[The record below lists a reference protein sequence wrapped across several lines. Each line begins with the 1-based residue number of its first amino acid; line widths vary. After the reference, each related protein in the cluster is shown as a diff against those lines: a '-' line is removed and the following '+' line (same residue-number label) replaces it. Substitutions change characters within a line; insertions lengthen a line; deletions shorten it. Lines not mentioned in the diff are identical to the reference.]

1 MCVHLRKDAQTAAT
15 ADWNAVDVG
24 GPAFVLAVDTA
35 GKTIPNRILKVCEKE
50 KILRGLFFC
59 GVCEVQAAA
68 LGSGAVLEVEFLLPV
83 SLRVV
88 VMLLTTCAL
97 ELRV

>member
-1 MCVHLRKDAQTAAT
+1 MNACAAATSTEASRGVHLRKDAQTAAT

-50 KILRGLFFC
+50 KNDPLGAFF
-59 GVCEVQAAA
+59 
-68 LGSGAVLEVEFLLPV
+68 L
-83 SLRVV
+83 
-88 VMLLTTCAL
+88 
-97 ELRV
+97 